1 MDRSD
6 LIPIAGQD
14 GWRGGM
20 EPQQV
25 QHDAAPHVVVHIENE
40 RVLVPTNLLQRRQD
54 GSYFLPV
61 SRAELL
67 QASSPASRGNDEVVV
82 PVVAEEVDV
91 QKRRWDTGGVRV
103 HMAVH
108 EREEVV
114 DEPLRREEVRI
125 ERVPI
130 NQVVDQPPAPRQDGA
145 TMIIPVLEEVLV
157 VEKRLML
164 KEEVRITRR
173 QFEAHEP
180 QKVILR
186 SEEPQIERI
195 PSQPPGSAERNAA

>member
-1 MDRSD
+1 
-6 LIPIAGQD
+6 
-14 GWRGGM
+14 M

-25 QHDAAPHVVVHIENE
+25 QHDAAPHMVVHLENE
-40 RVLVPTNLLQRRQD
+40 RVLVPSSLLRKRPD
-54 GSYFLPV
+54 GGYFLPITR
-61 SRAELL
+61 SDLL
-67 QASSPASRGNDEVVV
+67 HGSSTPSRGNDELVV
-82 PVVAEEVDV
+82 PVVVEQVDV

-114 DEPLRREEVRI
+114 DEPLRREEVNI
-125 ERVPI
+125 ERIPI
-130 NQVVDQPPAPRQDGA
+130 NQVVDQPPVPRQEGN
-145 TMIIPVLEEVLV
+145 TMIVPVLEEVLV

-180 QKVILR
+180 QKVILQ

-195 PSQPPGSAERNAA
+195 QSQPRSGSQEREAA